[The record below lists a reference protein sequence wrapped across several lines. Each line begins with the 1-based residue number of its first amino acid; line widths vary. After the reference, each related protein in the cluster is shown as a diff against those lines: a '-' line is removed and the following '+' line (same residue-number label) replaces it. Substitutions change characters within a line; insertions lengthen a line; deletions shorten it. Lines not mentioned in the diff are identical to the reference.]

1 MTIGYSQSLV
11 EANKKADPKSL
22 GVALG
27 RACIA
32 HNISVVEVAEELGVS
47 RMTIYNWFEGT
58 HEPYAR
64 YYTDIERYIHIIRQR
79 KIKK

>member
-11 EANKKADPKSL
+11 EANKKADARSL

-27 RACIA
+27 RVCIS
-32 HNISVVEVAEELGVS
+32 HDISVAEVAETLGVS
-47 RMTIYNWFEGT
+47 RATIYNWFVGT

-79 KIKK
+79 KNKK